1 MHLPM
6 TFTKPKGF
14 SFLLGSDKKYF
25 CIWGYAGWCF
35 SRCGLFMQL
44 LQGAD
49 SLFLLLLLHVTV
61 MYVPCHFLTSFSKI
75 SLNVV
80 PMICTDVFMIPFGLQ
95 WAPCHAV
102 VATPLLVAFELL
114 LCIYLES
121 SYGKYPVTYRF
132 CTS

>member
-61 MYVPCHFLTSFSKI
+61 I
-75 SLNVV
+75 
-80 PMICTDVFMIPFGLQ
+80 GLL
-95 WAPCHAV
+95 AM
-102 VATPLLVAFELL
+102 LLSRHR
-114 LCIYLES
+114 YL
-121 SYGKYPVTYRF
+121 
-132 CTS
+132 